1 MRVAN
6 VAPAARMKILSPGI
20 RFLLIVMVVE
30 LVAYV
35 GVRVLACKGVIYLPR
50 MADGY
55 AAYLETRHP
64 VLGWPSLDPDAND
77 ARDAAGSR
85 LTPAFPDPT
94 HAPGCVAL
102 YGDSF
107 TWSSDVE
114 AQDAWGNVLSTLLD
128 CRVSN
133 FGVGGYGTDQAYLRF
148 RENDGEG
155 SPVVVIAHQPENILR
170 NVNQYRPLLY
180 PVTLRFK
187 PRFRLDPDGRLELVD
202 APLIPVER
210 YAAFV
215 RRPEDFLEDEYFL
228 PGGPS
233 GVRHARFPFTWTL
246 IRAAA
251 HFHIVSEL
259 AGTPWYADFYE
270 PDHPS
275 RALQVT
281 AGILEQFAELATQRE
296 RTSVLAILPNSID
309 LRYRQSDG
317 RWVFENLLVEL
328 QRRGHTPHNLG
339 DERSSAG
346 LATRTRARC
355 SRPATATT
363 AYGAIG

>member
-1 MRVAN
+1 MPP
-6 VAPAARMKILSPGI
+6 APGSHPPFPI
-20 RFLLIVMVVE
+20 R
-30 LVAYV
+30 
-35 GVRVLACKGVIYLPR
+35 P
-50 MADGY
+50 
-55 AAYLETRHP
+55 TR
-64 VLGWPSLDPDAND
+64 
-77 ARDAAGSR
+77 
-85 LTPAFPDPT
+85 
-94 HAPGCVAL
+94 PGCVAL

-270 PDHPS
+270 PDHPVAGAS
-275 RALQVT
+275 GHRGHLGTVRRAGDT
-281 AGILEQFAELATQRE
+281 AGAD
-296 RTSVLAILPNSID
+296 V
-309 LRYRQSDG
+309 
-317 RWVFENLLVEL
+317 
-328 QRRGHTPHNLG
+328 
-339 DERSSAG
+339 SAG
-346 LATRTRARC
+346 DSAQQHRLEI
-355 SRPATATT
+355 PAV
-363 AYGAIG
+363 